1 MAQYPLGK
9 ASISDKGAYSGL
21 VSYTPLDL
29 VTNNGGAFLC
39 KAAASGIEPGVTTG
53 WASYWTNVTKGIK
66 AVAVTSPSTG
76 TARVTITLSDG
87 STETLDFSTTAVAAG
102 SIGTTELDD
111 GAVTGAKTDFS
122 GGLPVT
128 GPMILTSGVN
138 FGDSLPESGAEGE
151 IFFLRVQ

>member
-1 MAQYPLGK
+1 MAEYPLGK
-9 ASISDKGAYSGL
+9 VSISDKGAYSGS

-29 VTNNGGAFLC
+29 VTDNGGAFLC
-39 KAAASGIEPGVTTG
+39 KAACSGVEPGVTSG

-87 STETLDFSTTAVAAG
+87 STVTQDFSTTAIAAG
-102 SIGTTELDD
+102 GVDTAELAD

-128 GPMILTSGVN
+128 GKMILTSGVN
-138 FGDSLPESGAEGE
+138 FGDSLPGSGSEGE